1 MIIDLPVFTE
11 ELEKLKHKDEKK
23 GKKDEDMEDEELE

>member
-11 ELEKLKHKDEKK
+11 ELEKLKNKDKMK
-23 GKKDEDMEDEELE
+23 GKKDEDMVDEELE